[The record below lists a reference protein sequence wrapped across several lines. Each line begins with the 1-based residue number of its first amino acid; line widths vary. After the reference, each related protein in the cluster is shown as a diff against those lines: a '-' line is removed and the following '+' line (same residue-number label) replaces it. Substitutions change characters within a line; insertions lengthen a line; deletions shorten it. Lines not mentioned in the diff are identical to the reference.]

1 MLKFNNLLSQ
11 ACMSWLQKAADEATV
26 LIVEGAGTSVGQPE
40 ASRETPLRTSL
51 LRNPKIFLASCLDLI
66 LWEVG
71 ELIFLRLP
79 CISSKLHKD
88 L

>member
-11 ACMSWLQKAADEATV
+11 ACMSWLQNATDEATV

-51 LRNPKIFLASCLDLI
+51 LRNPKIFLAPCLDLI
-66 LWEVG
+66 LWEVR